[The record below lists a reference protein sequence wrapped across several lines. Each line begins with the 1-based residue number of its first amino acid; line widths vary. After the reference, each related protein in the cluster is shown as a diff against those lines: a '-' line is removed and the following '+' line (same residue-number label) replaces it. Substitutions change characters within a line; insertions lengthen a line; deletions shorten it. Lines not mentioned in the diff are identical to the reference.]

1 MEWQLLS
8 LELQMELKGKVV
20 EILLNELGFSK
31 IDLDKVK
38 VILDNINVRT
48 VDNKTFIDIRLNKIT
63 VVLESDKNEY

>member
-1 MEWQLLS
+1 MES
-8 LELQMELKGKVV
+8 KGKVV